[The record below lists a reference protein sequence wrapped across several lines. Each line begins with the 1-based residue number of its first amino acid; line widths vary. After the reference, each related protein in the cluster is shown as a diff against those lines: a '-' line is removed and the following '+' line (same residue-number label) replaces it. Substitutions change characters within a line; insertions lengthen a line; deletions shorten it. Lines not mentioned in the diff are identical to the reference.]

1 MVSNDKKMAVA
12 LDHLENKYG
21 CSFEIVSF
29 TAMNM
34 DMPYDELVMVDAN
47 GNKFYTYID
56 QNEKGELVI
65 HDRYYG
71 ILKAEDYDQM
81 MRSILDRFFPE
92 YKLFSNFT
100 AGYFDEKYDSEYP
113 LQEALKENRVQ
124 FFSKNYLFLPE
135 KERNLDGD
143 TFEKLMQ
150 ALEEKGLSL
159 YIAVYTTE
167 DAAFQKIDEEQ
178 NVDQFLPSDY
188 SVKPLFKKTIK

>member
-34 DMPYDELVMVDAN
+34 DMPYDELVIVDAN

-65 HDRYYG
+65 RDRYYG

-81 MRSILDRFFPE
+81 MRSILDCFFPE

-143 TFEKLMQ
+143 TFEKLTQ
-150 ALEEKGLSL
+150 ALEKKGLSL
-159 YIAVYTTE
+159 YIAVYATE
-167 DAAFQKIDEEQ
+167 DAAFQKIDEKQ
-178 NVDQFLPSDY
+178 DVDQFLPSDY